1 MDFEGGVC
9 NELMGVRFEGCSLA
23 LTPSLAPSLNHS
35 LTRSLLIERRET
47 WAWNS
52 LLCCRSCHVP
62 WAAISQGWPTTTFSS
77 APAATNL
84 STWPTWTFRCMRI
97 WQPWRASRELKF
109 WCSLSLDWSLFMTP
123 PGQTCMPMLCRDAET
138 VPMVSDTLVIPC
150 EDPDTFADRPILFRM
165 SCAARRES
173 VLVLVNMIDSQ
184 PCDRSADPNCP
195 DDDRYQVM
203 WRCSTCV

>member
-1 MDFEGGVC
+1 MKLTAVLSFLPCAMSSYIAGVA
-9 NELMGVRFEGCSLA
+9 NHHVFFGSGSDQPEY
-23 LTPSLAPSLNHS
+23 LTNMNLQMYEN
-35 LTRSLLIERRET
+35 LTAVAGKQGAQVLVFPEFGLEPI
-47 WAWNS
+47 
-52 LLCCRSCHVP
+52 HD
-62 WAAISQGWPTTTFSS
+62 AARTDLY
-77 APAATNL
+77 AY
-84 STWPTWTFRCMRI
+84 
-97 WQPWRASRELKF
+97 
-109 WCSLSLDWSLFMTP
+109 
-123 PGQTCMPMLCRDAET
+123 AET